1 MKHPV
6 HYTPTDDT
14 ALCDRLTRLA
24 PALLPA
30 DAETVREAE
39 RRLQC
44 LSGLLIRVAGIIR
57 SVKVETP

>member
-6 HYTPTDDT
+6 HYTTADDT
-14 ALCDRLTRLA
+14 ALCDRLSRLA
-24 PALLPA
+24 SGLLPA

-44 LSGLLIRVAGIIR
+44 LSGLLIRIKGAVA
-57 SVKVETP
+57 SVKH

>member
-6 HYTPTDDT
+6 HYTIADDT
-14 ALCDRLTRLA
+14 ALCDRLSRLA
-24 PALLPA
+24 TGLLPA

-44 LSGLLIRVAGIIR
+44 LSGLLIRIKGAVA
-57 SVKVETP
+57 SVKH

>member
-6 HYTPTDDT
+6 HYTTADDT
-14 ALCDRLTRLA
+14 ALCDRLARLA

-44 LSGLLIRVAGIIR
+44 LSGLLIRIKSAVA
-57 SVKVETP
+57 SVKH